1 MGEETL
7 YPQIISKYPEKDH
20 AICLKKKRTFPPSMN
35 RYLVS
40 MLDVKKD
47 LNDIIEL
54 GIKLKRKGKKGENI
68 ELLKG
73 KTLGMIFEKSS
84 TRTRVSFEVGMT
96 KLGGH
101 AIFLSS
107 NDIQL
112 GRGETI
118 EDTALVLSRY
128 VDIIMYRAKS
138 NEAMKEFAEKAT
150 VPVISGLDDK
160 EHPCQVITDLMTI
173 KEHKGSLEGL
183 NFVYFGDGDNNMAHS
198 YLLGCGIAGI
208 NVKIVSP
215 KTYWPEKYYVEEA
228 KNFDVKVEVT
238 DQIKNAAVN
247 ADIIATDTWV
257 SMGDEAE
264 KEKRIKAFQGYTV
277 NNKIMKQAK
286 PDAIF
291 LHCLPAYYGYE
302 VTKEVAHGPQSV
314 IFDEAENRMWA
325 QMAIMITLLNQ

>member
-1 MGEETL
+1 MVRSL
-7 YPQIISKYPEKDH
+7 I
-20 AICLKKKRTFPPSMN
+20 
-35 RYLVS
+35 S
-40 MLDVKKD
+40 MLDVKDD
-47 LNDIIEL
+47 LEEIIDLAIALKEKAKNNEDIEF
-54 GIKLKRKGKKGENI
+54 
-68 ELLKG
+68 LKG

-128 VDIIMYRAKS
+128 VDLIMYRAKS
-138 NEAMKEFAEKAT
+138 NKAMRELAENAT

-173 KEHKGSLEGL
+173 KEKKGLLKGL
-183 NFVYFGDGDNNMAHS
+183 QFVYIGDGNNNMAHS
-198 YLLGCGIAGI
+198 YLLGCGIAGMNI
-208 NVKIVSP
+208 RIVSP
-215 KTYWPEKYYVEEA
+215 KKYWPDQYYVDEA
-228 KNFDVKVEVT
+228 KKFGINVELT
-238 DQIKNAAVN
+238 DEIKGSTED

-264 KEKRIKAFQGYTV
+264 KEERIQTFQGYT
-277 NNKIMKQAK
+277 ITQELIDQAK
-286 PDAIF
+286 PDVIF
-291 LHCLPAYYGYE
+291 MHCLPAYYGYE
-302 VTKEVAHGPQSV
+302 VTKEVAHGPKSV

-325 QMAIMITLLNQ
+325 QMAIMVTLLKTPEVEELLKT

>member
-1 MGEETL
+1 MFKEGNC
-7 YPQIISKYPEKDH
+7 I
-20 AICLKKKRTFPPSMN
+20 PPSMK
-35 RYLVS
+35 RDLIS
-40 MLDVKKD
+40 MLDVKND
-47 LNDIIEL
+47 LEKIIDL
-54 GIKLKRKGKKGENI
+54 GIKLKKKSKNGESI
-68 ELLKG
+68 ELLEG
-73 KTLGMIFEKSS
+73 RTLGMIFEKSS

-101 AIFLSS
+101 AIFLST

-138 NEAMKEFAEKAT
+138 NEAMKELAKHAT

-173 KEHKGSLEGL
+173 KEHKGTLKGL
-183 NFVYFGDGDNNMAHS
+183 NFVYLGDGKNNMAHS

-208 NVKIVSP
+208 NVKIVTP
-215 KTYWPEKYYVEEA
+215 KQYWPDEYYVEEA
-228 KNFDVKVEVT
+228 KRFGVNVEITDKVEGST
-238 DQIKNAAVN
+238 KD
-247 ADIIATDTWV
+247 ADVIATDTWV
-257 SMGDEAE
+257 SMGDEVE
-264 KEKRIKAFQGYTV
+264 KEKRIKEFQGYTIDG
-277 NNKIMKQAK
+277 KLMAQAK
-286 PDAIF
+286 SDAIF

-302 VTKEVAHGPQSV
+302 VTKEVAHGKQSV

-325 QMAIMITLLNQ
+325 QIAIMVTLSG

>member
-1 MGEETL
+1 MFKEGNC
-7 YPQIISKYPEKDH
+7 I
-20 AICLKKKRTFPPSMN
+20 PPSMK
-35 RYLVS
+35 RDLIS
-40 MLDVKKD
+40 MLDVKND
-47 LNDIIEL
+47 LEKIIDL
-54 GIKLKRKGKKGENI
+54 GIKLKKKSKNGESI
-68 ELLKG
+68 ELLEG

-101 AIFLSS
+101 AIFLST

-138 NEAMKEFAEKAT
+138 NEAMKDLAKHAT
-150 VPVISGLDDK
+150 VPVISGLDNK

-173 KEHKGSLEGL
+173 KEHKGTLKGL
-183 NFVYFGDGDNNMAHS
+183 NLVYIGDGKNNMAHS

-215 KTYWPEKYYVEEA
+215 KQYWPDEYYVEEA
-228 KNFDVKVEVT
+228 KRFGVNVEITDKVEGSTKDSDV
-238 DQIKNAAVN
+238 V
-247 ADIIATDTWV
+247 ATDTWV
-257 SMGDEAE
+257 SMGDEVE
-264 KEKRIKAFQGYTV
+264 KEKRIKEFQGYTIDG
-277 NNKIMKQAK
+277 KLMAQAK
-286 PDAIF
+286 SDAIF

-302 VTKEVAHGPQSV
+302 VTKEVAHGKQSV

-325 QMAIMITLLNQ
+325 QIAIMVTLSG

>member
-1 MGEETL
+1 MFKEGNC
-7 YPQIISKYPEKDH
+7 I
-20 AICLKKKRTFPPSMN
+20 PPSMK
-35 RYLVS
+35 RDLIS
-40 MLDVKKD
+40 MLDVKND
-47 LNDIIEL
+47 LEEIIDL
-54 GIKLKRKGKKGENI
+54 GIKLKKKSKNGESI
-68 ELLKG
+68 ELLDG
-73 KTLGMIFEKSS
+73 RTLGMIFEKSS

-101 AIFLSS
+101 AIFLST

-138 NEAMKEFAEKAT
+138 NEAMKELAKHAT

-173 KEHKGSLEGL
+173 KEHKGTLKGL
-183 NFVYFGDGDNNMAHS
+183 NFVYLGDGKNNMAHS

-215 KTYWPEKYYVEEA
+215 KQYWPDEYYVEEA
-228 KNFDVKVEVT
+228 KRFGVNVEITDKVEGST
-238 DQIKNAAVN
+238 KY
-247 ADIIATDTWV
+247 ADVIATDTWV
-257 SMGDEAE
+257 SMGDEIE
-264 KEKRIKAFQGYTV
+264 KEKRIKEFQGYT
-277 NNKIMKQAK
+277 IDGELMAQAK
-286 PDAIF
+286 SDAIF

-302 VTKEVAHGPQSV
+302 VTKEVAHGKQSV

-325 QMAIMITLLNQ
+325 QIAIMVTLSG